1 MMQGGGI
8 VVPTPVVTAKPP
20 GLTQPAMTTNVG
32 MVGWLLAMV
41 QNNPIILV
49 GVAGAIVAVG
59 YFGWWKRR
67 L

>member
-1 MMQGGGI
+1 
-8 VVPTPVVTAKPP
+8 
-20 GLTQPAMTTNVG
+20 MTTNVG
-32 MVGWLLAMV
+32 MIGWLLAIV

-49 GVAGAIVAVG
+49 GVAGAIIAVG